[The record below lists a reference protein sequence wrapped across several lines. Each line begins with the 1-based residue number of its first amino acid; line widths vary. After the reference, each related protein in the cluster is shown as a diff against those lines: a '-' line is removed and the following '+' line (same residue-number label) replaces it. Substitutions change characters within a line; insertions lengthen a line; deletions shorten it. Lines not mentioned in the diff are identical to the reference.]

1 MNHDELCERLSAYLE
16 ADLEASERAQIEEHL
31 SGCPDCRREYRELRH
46 TVDLLRRLPAPDPPL
61 DLADRVIARLRA
73 GEGRPGLV
81 ARCQAWIAPIA
92 ETPWSTPVAAVAVA
106 LGVLGIVRGVDVS
119 SEFPPWDRSESRPQ
133 VEIASETPE
142 ELPARPVRETRLM
155 GASAEPSPVEVVS
168 PMRDC
173 LRAGGPSRS
182 AAGPGDPCEH
192 WDSWMVGLGMR
203 DAPAFVV
210 EVEALPAPERA
221 RIVARIR
228 DFATRS
234 GSAPLLAGTLRSAR
248 DPRAA
253 RLANRIERTSAVST
267 R

>member
-1 MNHDELCERLSAYLE
+1 M
-16 ADLEASERAQIEEHL
+16 
-31 SGCPDCRREYRELRH
+31 
-46 TVDLLRRLPAPDPPL
+46 
-61 DLADRVIARLRA
+61 
-73 GEGRPGLV
+73 
-81 ARCQAWIAPIA
+81 
-92 ETPWSTPVAAVAVA
+92 AAVAVA
-106 LGVLGIVRGVDVS
+106 LGVLGIVRGVGVS
-119 SEFPPWDRSESRPQ
+119 SEFPDWERSESRPQ
-133 VEIASETPE
+133 VEIAAETPP
-142 ELPARPVRETRLM
+142 ELPARPVRPTRLM
-155 GASAEPSPVEVVS
+155 GASAEPSPAEVVS
-168 PMRDC
+168 PMLDC

-182 AAGPGDPCEH
+182 AAGPGDPCEILPLADRTGR
-192 WDSWMVGLGMR
+192 DSWMVGLGMR

-234 GSAPLLAGTLRSAR
+234 GSAPLLASTLRSAR